1 MECFSIINI
10 TFQLPGTYPLWSY
23 YIEVDSKRMDLWER
37 LVSSF
42 RFDKSISFF
51 KMMVPT
57 VDTARYGY
65 FLEWLLSVQKPVLF
79 TGGTGVGK
87 SVIVRD
93 LLDRISERMN
103 YVPVYINFSEQ
114 TSSGRTQEI
123 IEGKLEK
130 RKKNVIGAPQGKRVV
145 IFIDDLNMPKLDTYG
160 SQPPI
165 ELLRQYLDFDV
176 KVGLPEVILS
186 ELYREFSAAKKDVT
200 LAAACSPPGGGRNPV
215 SPRLFQHFS
224 MFTIPSPTEM
234 SLKQMFLAII
244 NGFLLDFSRNAR
256 TLAEPIVN
264 SAVELYF
271 RMSSDLLPT
280 PAKSHYVFNLR
291 DLSKVVQGI
300 LQADAG
306 IFREKNSNCSSIYSR
321 DSKSVP

>member
-1 MECFSIINI
+1 VDISKINSFCKLLEAI
-10 TFQLPGTYPLWSY
+10 FFYKLGQFDWSLESSKMFRFLCQIFVFCYLWALGGNLNDEYRDAFDLFIRQQFDENQDAKLPGTYPLWSY

-65 FLEWLLSVQKPVLF
+65 FLERLLSVQKPVLF

-103 YVPVYINFSEQ
+103 YVPVYINFSAQ

-130 RKKNVIGAPQGKRVV
+130 RKKNVI
-145 IFIDDLNMPKLDTYG
+145 
-160 SQPPI
+160 
-165 ELLRQYLDFDV
+165 
-176 KVGLPEVILS
+176 
-186 ELYREFSAAKKDVT
+186 
-200 LAAACSPPGGGRNPV
+200 
-215 SPRLFQHFS
+215 
-224 MFTIPSPTEM
+224 
-234 SLKQMFLAII
+234 
-244 NGFLLDFSRNAR
+244 
-256 TLAEPIVN
+256 
-264 SAVELYF
+264 
-271 RMSSDLLPT
+271 
-280 PAKSHYVFNLR
+280 
-291 DLSKVVQGI
+291 
-300 LQADAG
+300 
-306 IFREKNSNCSSIYSR
+306 
-321 DSKSVP
+321 